1 MMMSLDRLLVLL
13 LGMLLSGT
21 FAFSVPKE
29 IYGVPRSGW
38 KSPDWNWGSAAGT
51 GHDCALVCRQQ
62 YATRQARADL
72 VVKLQAGEPEPT
84 NFEEVKLVLAL
95 AWQQGRWNGSDGG
108 QGGYSEVL
116 RAMAEAERYEQ
127 GSEDECARRLVQ
139 DLQSRFT
146 LLDPS
151 EDQLAA
157 MKSVLTSGDVGA
169 CLAQRRC
176 SGLVLEAMD
185 FIENG
190 I

>member
-1 MMMSLDRLLVLL
+1 MRSLDRLLVLL

-38 KSPDWNWGSAAGT
+38 KSPYWNWGSAAGT
-51 GHDCALVCRQQ
+51 GHDCALVCRRR
-62 YATRQARADL
+62 YATRKARADL
-72 VVKLQAGEPEPT
+72 VVKLQAGKPEPT

-95 AWQQGRWNGSDGG
+95 AWQRGRWDGSDGG

-116 RAMAEAERYEQ
+116 QAMAEAERYEQ
-127 GSEDECARRLVQ
+127 GSEEECARRLVQ
-139 DLQSRFT
+139 DIQARFA

-157 MKSVLTSGDVGA
+157 MKSVLSSEDAGA
-169 CLAQRRC
+169 YLAQRRC
-176 SGLVLEAMD
+176 SGLLLEQMD